1 MRTAIRYVNFQE
13 GLREAYENLKVKDK
27 DTLYFVMDS
36 PDSKTGTLYLGD
48 KLIDGGLTHNTIVN
62 NIESVPEDEKANLV
76 PSVKVL
82 ESYAQVD
89 EVKKIIE
96 IEVEN
101 QITTGGTG
109 KLDGGNLDGPLGGD
123 N

>member
-1 MRTAIRYVNFQE
+1 
-13 GLREAYENLKVKDK
+13 
-27 DTLYFVMDS
+27 MDS

-62 NIESVPEDEKANLV
+62 NIESVPENEKANLV

-96 IEVEN
+96 IEVQN

-109 KLDGGNLDGPLGGD
+109 KLDGGNLDEPLGGD

>member
-48 KLIDGGLTHNTIVN
+48 KLIDGGLTHDTIVN
-62 NIESVPEDEKANLV
+62 NIESMPDEEKEVKV
-76 PSVKVL
+76 PSISLL
-82 ESYAQVD
+82 EQYAQIN

-109 KLDGGNLDGPLGGD
+109 KLDGGNLDEPLGGD

>member
-13 GLREAYENLKVKDK
+13 GLREAYENLKIKDR

-48 KLIDGGLTHNTIVN
+48 KLIDGGLTHDTIIN
-62 NIESVPEDEKANLV
+62 NIDLVPEEEKDLRV
-76 PSVKVL
+76 PSISLL
-82 ESYAQVD
+82 EQYAQTN

-109 KLDGGNLDGPLGGD
+109 KLDGGNLDEPLGGD